1 MKKTI
6 LTLASTLL
14 IGGIAKSQTFEKL
27 FYKDAV
33 KETKDVTITI
43 DNAVSTPAETKFK
56 LKITNKTNDYLI
68 YKPLES
74 KFIIAGKE
82 IKPKEKMLIIKPNE
96 SDFVTIN
103 LKGTGY
109 NVVKNYSF
117 VFDGLYSVSAN
128 GKTISVSDF
137 KLPASQ
143 NEFKAGDFNCTMTN
157 ITKESDKTEVK
168 FKCSYN
174 GDKIGIIHNTRAGV
188 KMPDGKEYANA
199 KKPGLLESKSK
210 EVLVMKGD
218 EESVNLKWDRMEGG
232 KAMDMQKVPMDIIWN
247 ATFTEAPAV
256 KINAETIELEFDE
269 VTTTAKTKK

>member
-1 MKKTI
+1 MKKII
-6 LTLASTLL
+6 LTLALTLL
-14 IGGIAKSQTFEKL
+14 IGGIAQSQTFEKL
-27 FYKDAV
+27 FYKDVV
-33 KETKDVTITI
+33 KETSDVTITI
-43 DNAVSTPAETKFK
+43 DNAVSTAAETKFK

-68 YKPLES
+68 YKPVES
-74 KFIIAGKE
+74 KFVIAGKE
-82 IKPKEKMLIIKPNE
+82 SKPKEKMLIIKPNE

-103 LKGTGY
+103 LKGAGY
-109 NVVKNYSF
+109 NVIKNYSF
-117 VFDGLYSVSAN
+117 VVDGLYSVSAN
-128 GKTISVSDF
+128 GKTISVPDF

-143 NEFKAGDFNCTMTN
+143 NEFTAGDFNCTMTN

-168 FKCSYN
+168 FKCAYN
-174 GDKIGIIHNTRAGV
+174 GDKIGVIHNTRAGV

-199 KKPGLLESKSK
+199 KKPGMLESKSK
-210 EVLVMKGD
+210 EVLVMKGG

-269 VTTTAKTKK
+269 VTTIAKAKK

>member
-1 MKKTI
+1 MKKII

-14 IGGIAKSQTFEKL
+14 IGGIAQSQTFEKL
-27 FYKDAV
+27 FYKDV
-33 KETKDVTITI
+33 IKETSDVTITI
-43 DNAVSTPAETKFK
+43 DNAVSTAAETKFK

-68 YKPLES
+68 YKPIES
-74 KFIIAGKE
+74 KFVIAEKE
-82 IKPKEKMLIIKPNE
+82 SKPKEKMLIIKPNE

-103 LKGTGY
+103 LKGAGY
-109 NVVKNYSF
+109 NAIKNYSF
-117 VFDGLYSVSAN
+117 VVDGLYSVSSN
-128 GKTISVSDF
+128 GKTISVPDF

-143 NEFKAGDFNCTMTN
+143 NEFTAGDFNCTMTN

-168 FKCSYN
+168 FKCAYN
-174 GDKIGIIHNTRAGV
+174 GDKIGVIHNTRAGV

-199 KKPGLLESKSK
+199 KKPGMLESKSK
-210 EVLVMKGD
+210 EVLVMKGG

-269 VTTTAKTKK
+269 VTTIAKTKK

>member
-1 MKKTI
+1 MKKII

-14 IGGIAKSQTFEKL
+14 LAGIAQSQTFEKL

-33 KETKDVTITI
+33 KETNDVTITI
-43 DNAVSTPAETKFK
+43 DNAVSTAAETKFK

-68 YKPLES
+68 YKPVES
-74 KFIIAGKE
+74 KFVIAGKE
-82 IKPKEKMLIIKPNE
+82 VKPKEKMLIIKPNE

-103 LKGTGY
+103 IKGPGY
-109 NVVKNYSF
+109 NAIKNYSF
-117 VFDGLYSVSAN
+117 AFDGLYSVSAD
-128 GKTISVSDF
+128 GKTISVPDF

-143 NEFKAGDFNCTMTN
+143 NEFKAGDFNCSMTN
-157 ITKESDKTEVK
+157 VTKESDKTEVK
-168 FKCSYN
+168 FKCTYN
-174 GDKIGIIHNTRAGV
+174 GDKIGVIHNTRAGV

-199 KKPGLLESKSK
+199 KKPGMLESKSK
-210 EVLVMKGD
+210 EVLVMKGG

-269 VTTTAKTKK
+269 VTTIAKAKK